1 MKSLSSLTSLLRN
14 KTRDSSESTLV
25 EQGGENLLLSIGNVL
40 NSAAQKAS
48 VIGKAKLSKD
58 IRAKVINVMK
68 GVAHCGYAMI
78 VELIVCLTIVS
89 K

>member
-1 MKSLSSLTSLLRN
+1 MQSLSSLTSLLRN
-14 KTRDSSESTLV
+14 KTKDSSESTLV
-25 EQGGENLLLSIGNVL
+25 EQGGENLLLSIGNIL

-58 IRAKVINVMK
+58 VRAKVINVMK
-68 GVAHCGYAMI
+68 GVAHCGHAMI

-89 K
+89 P